1 MAKLPKNFPEYS
13 IMYKKLNK
21 KIQELKN
28 KKSDTRDERI
38 QNVVQSSIEKY
49 Q

>member
-1 MAKLPKNFPEYS
+1 
-13 IMYKKLNK
+13 MYKRLNK

-28 KKSDTRDERI
+28 KKSDTQDESI
-38 QNVVQSSIEKY
+38 QNVVQSSVEKY

>member
-1 MAKLPKNFPEYS
+1 MAKLPKNFPEHS
-13 IMYKKLNK
+13 IMYKRLNK
-21 KIQELKN
+21 KN
-28 KKSDTRDERI
+28 KKSDTQDERI